1 MEDLETVIGLE
12 IHVELKTAS
21 KMFCACKNDPTCTEP
36 NRHVC
41 PTCMGIVGTLPLLN
55 KRAFE
60 QTVLLA
66 SAMKSAIA
74 RHTKW
79 DRKSYFYPDLPKG
92 YQISQYDLPIGQ
104 GGELVFPLND
114 SLCSARMNRVHLE
127 EDAAKSL
134 HDADRTLIDFNRSSV
149 PLMEMVTEPDLRSS
163 EEAKALLK
171 AIRRLVKDLGISD
184 ADMEKGQMR
193 CDASISL
200 RRIGEEKLY
209 PRVEI
214 KNLNS
219 FRSVENALEYQR
231 EKLKVEWDAG
241 IYPTV
246 ASTVLWDDDRAATYP
261 MRSKESAADYRY
273 FPEPDISVV
282 ELSEDAIQQ
291 LTKEVPRLR
300 KDVFATMI
308 EEGMEMTKLVSI
320 LDTAELFWSF
330 DASYQKLDS
339 KSKKDTL
346 LNFYMAEVP
355 LLMKSTGTIPFSAE
369 EILLLVEKVEDKSL
383 PVSTAKRFLSSCA
396 KEGDLA
402 RSIEEFETLSRT
414 TKISLNDIV
423 GNVLSD
429 NSSLV
434 DQYIAGEEKVFQAL
448 IGRVMRETKGMFGG
462 EEVIA
467 VIRERLETIKL
478 ARSK

>member
-1 MEDLETVIGLE
+1 MEELETVIGLE

-21 KMFCACKNDPTCTEP
+21 KMFCACKNDPMCSEP
-36 NRHVC
+36 NRNVC
-41 PTCMGIVGTLPLLN
+41 PTCMGMVGTLPLLN

-66 SAMKSAIA
+66 HAMKSTIA

-92 YQISQYDLPIGQ
+92 YQISQYDLPIGL
-104 GGELVFPLND
+104 GGELIFPLND
-114 SLCSARMNRVHLE
+114 SLRSVRMNRVHLE

-134 HDADRTLIDFNRSSV
+134 HDTDRTLIDFNRSSV

-193 CDASISL
+193 CDASVSL
-200 RRIGEEKLY
+200 RRVGEDKLY

-231 EKLKVEWDAG
+231 EKLRVEWLAG
-241 IYPTV
+241 TYPTM
-246 ASTVLWDDDRAATYP
+246 ASTVLWDDDRASTFP
-261 MRSKESAADYRY
+261 MRSKETAADYRY
-273 FPEPDISVV
+273 FPEPDIPVV
-282 ELSEDAIQQ
+282 ELSEEAIG
-291 LTKEVPRLR
+291 LLVKEIPPLR
-300 KDVFATMI
+300 KDVFAKML
-308 EEGMEMTKLVSI
+308 EDGMEMTKLVSI

-330 DASYQKLDS
+330 ESHYRRLDS
-339 KSKKDTL
+339 KLKRDTL
-346 LNFYMAEVP
+346 LNFYMAEVS
-355 LLMKSTGTIPFSAE
+355 LLVKSTATIPFSTE
-369 EILLLVEKVEDKSL
+369 EILLLVEKVEDKAM
-383 PVSTAKRFLSSCA
+383 PISTAKRFLSSCV
-396 KEGDLA
+396 KQGDVA
-402 RSIEEFETLSRT
+402 RSITEFETLSRT
-414 TKISLNDIV
+414 TKMNLKDIV
-423 GNVLSD
+423 DNVLSD
-429 NSSLV
+429 DSPLV

-448 IGRVMRETKGMFGG
+448 VGRVMRETKGMFGG
-462 EEVIA
+462 EEVVA
-467 VIRERLETIKL
+467 VIRERLETIN
-478 ARSK
+478 

>member
-1 MEDLETVIGLE
+1 MEPLETVIGLE

-21 KMFCACKNDPTCTEP
+21 KMFCACRNEPTCAEP

-41 PTCMGIVGTLPLLN
+41 PTCMGLVGTLPLLN
-55 KRAFE
+55 RRAFE

-66 SAMKSAIA
+66 SAMKSTVA
-74 RHTKW
+74 RRTKW

-104 GGELVFPLND
+104 GGELVFPLNG
-114 SLCSARMNRVHLE
+114 SLRSVRMNRVHLE

-134 HDADRTLIDFNRSSV
+134 HEADRTLIDFNRSSV

-193 CDASISL
+193 CDASVSL
-200 RRIGEEKLY
+200 RRIGEQKLY

-231 EKLKVEWDAG
+231 EKLTAEWHVGA
-241 IYPTV
+241 YPAM
-246 ASTVLWDDDRAATYP
+246 ASTVLWDDDRAATFP
-261 MRSKESAADYRY
+261 MRSKETASDYRY
-273 FPEPDISVV
+273 FPEPDIPVV
-282 ELSEDAIQQ
+282 ELSEEAVER
-291 LTKEVPRLR
+291 LVREVPPLR
-300 KDVFATMI
+300 KDRFADMV
-308 EEGMEMTKLVSI
+308 EDGMDMEKLVSI

-330 DASYQKLDS
+330 DREYRRLDCPS
-339 KSKKDTL
+339 KRETL
-346 LNFYMAEVP
+346 LNFYMAEVS
-355 LLMKSTGTIPFSAE
+355 LLLKSTGTIPFDSE
-369 EILLLVEKVEDKSL
+369 EILLLVEKVEERSL
-383 PVSTAKRFLSSCA
+383 PISTARKFLASCA
-396 KEGDLA
+396 KPGDIA
-402 RSIEEFETLSRT
+402 RSIGEFDTLSRT
-414 TKISLNDIV
+414 TTMDLGEVVDR
-423 GNVLSD
+423 VLSD

-434 DQYIAGEEKVFQAL
+434 GQYLAGEHKVLQAL
-448 IGRVMRETKGMFGG
+448 IGGVMRETKGMFGG

-467 VIRERLETIKL
+467 VIRKRLETI
-478 ARSK
+478 